1 MGDSHLDV
9 DDADPFMVILAAA
22 DFAVQSMYNRTKEKN
37 PGQLVFGRDMI
48 LPIIHV
54 ADWRY
59 IRQHK

>member
-22 DFAVQSMYNRTKEKN
+22 DFAVQSMYHRTKEKN